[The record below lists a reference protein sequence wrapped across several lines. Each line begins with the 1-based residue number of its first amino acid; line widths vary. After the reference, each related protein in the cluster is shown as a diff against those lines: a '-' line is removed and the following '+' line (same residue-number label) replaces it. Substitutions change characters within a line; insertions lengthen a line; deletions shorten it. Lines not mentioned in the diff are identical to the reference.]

1 MPIDFPTGPATG
13 QVYTYL
19 GKSWVY
25 NGTGWDVAT
34 PNVGDAFLPAGSII
48 QWTSSTLPANWLLCD
63 GSAISRNTYSSLFA
77 AIGTT
82 YGAGNGT
89 TTFNLPDVPNG
100 DSAGIVAG
108 IKLSSSVTVTTT
120 ATDLP
125 GVTLSVNLKG
135 GRTYRISFYCAN
147 LNAAAST
154 RARFDVYANSVI
166 IARDYVGI
174 PQPSGGA
181 NVNVQTTYTAPADG
195 AYTIKVNGLVDV
207 GTATMTLYAD
217 TTSLIGLDV
226 EDMGEAANSAL
237 RTRSIIKASAGT
249 TSGDSELA
257 TRLGAVELGKAN
269 LSGGN
274 TFTGNQTFNSGTMR
288 VSAQPGF
295 MCFGNINATT
305 SGVVIYNLTPT
316 YNQGNHYNNS
326 TGLFTAPVAGQYFIS
341 ASFWSPVNLS
351 GAMVFRVNGGGFF
364 AVSGRDGTDNYW
376 NSSTI
381 SGVVYLNANDTVG
394 CYVYAGTVHLNGSL
408 NTFSGRLLG

>member
-1 MPIDFPTGPATG
+1 MPIDFPTSPTTG

-19 GKSWVY
+19 GKSWIW

-48 QWTSSTLPANWLLCD
+48 QWSASTAPANWLICN
-63 GSAISRNTYSSLFA
+63 GAAVSRNTYSSLFA

-82 YGAGNGT
+82 YGVGDGT
-89 TTFNLPDVPNG
+89 TTFNLPDLRGRVAVGLDSTQTEFDTLGETGGAKTHTLTIAEMPSHSHTGTTSTNG
-100 DSAGIVAG
+100 EHVHGIQSGYNVQNGGNDGAANG
-108 IKLSSSVTVTTT
+108 SFIGRTT
-120 ATDLP
+120 AAAGNHSHSFT
-125 GVTLSVNLKG
+125 TAATG
-135 GRTYRISFYCAN
+135 G
-147 LNAAAST
+147 
-154 RARFDVYANSVI
+154 
-166 IARDYVGI
+166 
-174 PQPSGGA
+174 GGA
-181 NVNVQTTYTAPADG
+181 HNNLQPYEVLHY
-195 AYTIKVNGLVDV
+195 
-207 GTATMTLYAD
+207 
-217 TTSLIGLDV
+217 
-226 EDMGEAANSAL
+226 
-237 RTRSIIKASAGT
+237 IIKASAGT

-257 TRLGAVELGKAN
+257 TRLGVVELGKAN
-269 LSGGN
+269 LAGGN

-288 VSAQPGF
+288 VSTQPGF

-305 SGVVIYNLTPT
+305 SGVVVYNLTPT

-351 GAMVFRVNGGGFF
+351 GAMGFRVNGGGFF

-381 SGVVYLNANDTVG
+381 SAVVYLNANDTVG